1 MNYTKLIGAAALA
14 AICAGCATNPTYRD
28 ATEVRTYS
36 LNFTASDYE
45 QCAAAM
51 IQSLK
56 SNENLAENLRAFAA
70 AHGSAKPKI
79 VVTPIVNNTRQI
91 TIKTDVINDAIRTEI
106 INSGLFR
113 FVGNEKAIINR
124 KFTEG
129 NSVLTAPGA
138 SSGFSNQ
145 TGADYVLSSTLTQLD
160 DEGGR
165 TREKVYI
172 LAMQLDNLYSGET
185 EWMAREPIRKL
196 SQRAGIGW

>member
-1 MNYTKLIGAAALA
+1 MNSTKLIGAAALA
-14 AICAGCATNPTYRD
+14 AVFAGCATPPSYRD

-45 QCAAAM
+45 QSAAAM
-51 IQSLK
+51 VRSLK
-56 SNENLAENLRAFAA
+56 TNENLENNLRAFAA
-70 AHGSAKPKI
+70 AHGSVKPKI
-79 VVTPIVNNTRQI
+79 VVTPIVNNTRQM
-91 TIKTDVINDAIRTEI
+91 TVKTDVINDAIRTEI

-113 FVGNEKAIINR
+113 FVGNENAITNR

-129 NSVLTAPGA
+129 NSVLTAPGT
-138 SSGFSNQ
+138 SSGFMNQ
-145 TGADYVLSSTLTQLD
+145 TGADYVLSATLTQLD

-172 LAMQLDNLYSGET
+172 LAMQLDNLHTGET

-196 SQRAGIGW
+196 SQRAGLGW